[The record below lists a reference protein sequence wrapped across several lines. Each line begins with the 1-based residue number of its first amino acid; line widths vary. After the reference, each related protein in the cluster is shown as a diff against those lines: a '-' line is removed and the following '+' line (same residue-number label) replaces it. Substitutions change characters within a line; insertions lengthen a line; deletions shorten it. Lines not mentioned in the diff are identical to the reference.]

1 MVAKQNA
8 LPKTRAMTA
17 SSETPETR
25 TMRVVRGL
33 VTPTGQPPLDRII
46 HDRIRLA
53 IVSALAANE
62 VMTFSE
68 LKQLLQTSDG
78 NLSVHARKLEEA
90 HYLSVTKYF
99 EGKTPKT
106 EYRLTKAG
114 RRALENYLGQMESL
128 IQAMRDQ

>member
-1 MVAKQNA
+1 
-8 LPKTRAMTA
+8 
-17 SSETPETR
+17 
-25 TMRVVRGL
+25 MRVVRGL
-33 VTPTGQPPLDRII
+33 VAPSAQAPLDRML

-53 IVSALAANE
+53 IISALAAGE

-99 EGKTPKT
+99 DGRTPKT
-106 EYRLTKAG
+106 EYRLTKSG
-114 RRALENYLGQMESL
+114 RRALESYLSQMESL
-128 IQAMRDQ
+128 IQAMRAH